1 MTPEQK
7 QLQFHIEL
15 KALLVKFDAELTI
28 ENFGTNWGNW
38 GDDDKIVVDFKWDEA
53 MCEAHDTGVIP
64 QLVLGTW
71 VDGHN

>member
-7 QLQFHIEL
+7 QQQFHIEL
-15 KALLVKFDAELTI
+15 KALLVKFDAELAI
-28 ENFGTNWGNW
+28 ENFGTNW

-53 MCEAHDTGVIP
+53 ICEAHDTGIIP

-71 VDGHN
+71 MDGHN